1 MKCYH
6 CAVEADAKKTNH
18 IVDMDDC
25 IIIVRQ
31 VPSYVCPE
39 CGEVMYTASVA
50 KQIEQYVDAAKSA
63 MSDLSVINYQNLIA

>member
-31 VPSYVCPE
+31 VPSYVCPK

-50 KQIEQYVDAAKSA
+50 KK
-63 MSDLSVINYQNLIA
+63 